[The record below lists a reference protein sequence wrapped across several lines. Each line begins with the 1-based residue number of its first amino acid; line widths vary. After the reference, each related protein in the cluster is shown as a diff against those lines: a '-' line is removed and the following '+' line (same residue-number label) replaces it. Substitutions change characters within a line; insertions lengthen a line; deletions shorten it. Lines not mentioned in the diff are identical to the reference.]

1 MQEPIVIFISKHG
14 KRGTMDFTEKI
25 TQFSKRVENIKNT
38 LTTEEATKTSLVL
51 PFFHLLGYDV
61 FNPLEFVPEY
71 TADTGT
77 KKGEKVDYAIMRN
90 NEPIIIIEVKPANI
104 ELNTKH
110 LNQLFRYFTVTKARF
125 GILTNGIIYRF
136 FSDLEE
142 NNKMDL
148 MPFLEINLL
157 NLKSHSIVELA
168 KFKKESFN
176 MKGILNSASE
186 LKYTSLLKNAIAEQF
201 NEPSEQFVRALIKN
215 IYTGVKTQTV
225 IDRFKELTRVAID
238 DYISDLLNDKIK
250 TIISSDTSLET
261 AKNQKTLEREYSFL
275 PEETEILEFVKNMLN
290 ISDVSYKKTSRYA
303 YMHISDSQYK
313 WICRISI
320 RQEDR
325 LFTLHKFNNSNYE
338 TEYLFDD
345 VEQLE
350 QIKDLITDTYQ
361 KCKNM

>member
-1 MQEPIVIFISKHG
+1 MEFSNQLTDFAERISKL
-14 KRGTMDFTEKI
+14 K
-25 TQFSKRVENIKNT
+25 SNIS
-38 LTTEEATKTSLVL
+38 TEEATKTSIVL

-77 KKGEKVDYAIMRN
+77 KKGEKVDYAIMQN
-90 NEPIIIIEVKPANI
+90 NDPIIIIEVKPANT

-125 GILTNGIIYRF
+125 GILTNGITYRF
-136 FSDLEE
+136 YSDLDES
-142 NNKMDL
+142 NKMDL

-157 NLKSHSIVELA
+157 NLKPHSISELA
-168 KFKKESFN
+168 KFKKESFD

-215 IYTGVKTQTV
+215 IYTGLKTQTV

-250 TIISSDTSLET
+250 NIIS
-261 AKNQKTLEREYSFL
+261 
-275 PEETEILEFVKNMLN
+275 P
-290 ISDVSYKKTSRYA
+290 DVSPEVVKKPKA
-303 YMHISDSQYK
+303 V
-313 WICRISI
+313 C
-320 RQEDR
+320 
-325 LFTLHKFNNSNYE
+325 
-338 TEYLFDD
+338 
-345 VEQLE
+345 
-350 QIKDLITDTYQ
+350 
-361 KCKNM
+361 

>member
-1 MQEPIVIFISKHG
+1 
-14 KRGTMDFTEKI
+14 MDFTEKI
-25 TQFSKRVENIKNT
+25 TQFSQRVEKIKNT

-77 KKGEKVDYAIMRN
+77 KKGEKVDYAIMQN
-90 NEPIIIIEVKPANI
+90 NDPIIIIEVKTVNT
-104 ELNTKH
+104 ELNAKH

-125 GILTNGIIYRF
+125 GILTNGIVYRF

-142 NNKMDL
+142 ANKMDL
-148 MPFLEINLL
+148 MPFLEIDLL
-157 NLKSHSIVELA
+157 NLKSHSIIELA
-168 KFKKESFN
+168 KFKKETFN

-215 IYTGVKTQTV
+215 IYTGVKTQAV
-225 IDRFKELTRVAID
+225 IDKFKALTRVAID
-238 DYISDLLNDKIK
+238 DYISDLLNNKLK
-250 TIISSDTSLET
+250 NIISSDVPPETTKNPNASEKEYDFLIEET
-261 AKNQKTLEREYSFL
+261 AALEY
-275 PEETEILEFVKNMLN
+275 IKNMLN
-290 ISDVSYKKTSRYA
+290 ICDVSYKKTSRYA

-320 RQEDR
+320 RQENR
-325 LFTLHKFNNSNYE
+325 LFILHKFNDTDYE
-338 TEYLFDD
+338 TEYLFDE

>member
-1 MQEPIVIFISKHG
+1 
-14 KRGTMDFTEKI
+14 MDFTEKI
-25 TQFSKRVENIKNT
+25 TQFSQRVEKIKNT

-90 NEPIIIIEVKPANI
+90 NDPIIIIEVKTVNT
-104 ELNTKH
+104 ELNAKH

-125 GILTNGIIYRF
+125 GILTNGIVYRF

-142 NNKMDL
+142 ANKMDL
-148 MPFLEINLL
+148 MPFLEIDLL
-157 NLKSHSIVELA
+157 NLKSHSIIELA
-168 KFKKESFN
+168 KFKKETFN

-215 IYTGVKTQTV
+215 IYTGVKTQAV
-225 IDRFKELTRVAID
+225 IDKFKALTRVAID
-238 DYISDLLNDKIK
+238 DYISDLLNNKLK
-250 TIISSDTSLET
+250 NIISSDVPPETTKKPNASEKEYDFLIEET
-261 AKNQKTLEREYSFL
+261 AALEY
-275 PEETEILEFVKNMLN
+275 IKNMLN
-290 ISDVSYKKTSRYA
+290 ICDVSYKKTSRYA

-320 RQEDR
+320 RQENR
-325 LFTLHKFNNSNYE
+325 LFILHKFNDTYYE
-338 TEYLFDD
+338 TEYLFDE

>member
-1 MQEPIVIFISKHG
+1 
-14 KRGTMDFTEKI
+14 MDFTEKI
-25 TQFSKRVENIKNT
+25 TQFSQRVEKIKNT

-77 KKGEKVDYAIMRN
+77 KKGEKVDYAIMQN
-90 NEPIIIIEVKPANI
+90 NDPIIIIEVKTVNT
-104 ELNTKH
+104 ELNAKH

-125 GILTNGIIYRF
+125 GILTNGIVYRF

-142 NNKMDL
+142 ANKMDL
-148 MPFLEINLL
+148 MPFLEIDLL
-157 NLKSHSIVELA
+157 NLKSHSIIELA
-168 KFKKESFN
+168 KFKKETFN

-215 IYTGVKTQTV
+215 IYTGVKTQAV
-225 IDRFKELTRVAID
+225 IDKFKALTRVAID
-238 DYISDLLNDKIK
+238 DYISDLLNNKLK
-250 TIISSDTSLET
+250 NIISSDVPPETTKKPNASEKEYDFLIEET
-261 AKNQKTLEREYSFL
+261 AALEY
-275 PEETEILEFVKNMLN
+275 IKNMLN
-290 ISDVSYKKTSRYA
+290 ICDVSYKKTSRYA

-320 RQEDR
+320 RQENR
-325 LFTLHKFNNSNYE
+325 LFILHKFNDTDYE
-338 TEYLFDD
+338 TEYLFDE

>member
-1 MQEPIVIFISKHG
+1 
-14 KRGTMDFTEKI
+14 MDFTEKI
-25 TQFSKRVENIKNT
+25 TQFSQRVEKIKNT

-77 KKGEKVDYAIMRN
+77 KKGEKVDYAIMQN
-90 NEPIIIIEVKPANI
+90 NDPIIIIEIKTANT
-104 ELNTKH
+104 ELNAKH

-125 GILTNGIIYRF
+125 GILTNGIVYRF

-142 NNKMDL
+142 ANKMDL
-148 MPFLEINLL
+148 MPFLEIDLL
-157 NLKSHSIVELA
+157 NLKSHSIIELA
-168 KFKKESFN
+168 KFKKETFN

-215 IYTGVKTQTV
+215 IYTGVKTQAV
-225 IDRFKELTRVAID
+225 IDKFKALTRVAID
-238 DYISDLLNDKIK
+238 DYISDLLNNKLK
-250 TIISSDTSLET
+250 NIISSDVPPETTKNPNASEKEYDFLIEET
-261 AKNQKTLEREYSFL
+261 AALEY
-275 PEETEILEFVKNMLN
+275 IKNMLN
-290 ISDVSYKKTSRYA
+290 ICDVSYKKTSRYA

-320 RQEDR
+320 RQENR
-325 LFTLHKFNNSNYE
+325 LFILHKFNDTDYE
-338 TEYLFDD
+338 TEYLFDE

>member
-1 MQEPIVIFISKHG
+1 
-14 KRGTMDFTEKI
+14 MDFTEKI
-25 TQFSKRVENIKNT
+25 TQFSQRVEKIKNT

-77 KKGEKVDYAIMRN
+77 KKGEKVDYAIMQN
-90 NEPIIIIEVKPANI
+90 NDPIIIIEVKTVNT
-104 ELNTKH
+104 ELNAKH

-125 GILTNGIIYRF
+125 GILTNGIVYRF

-142 NNKMDL
+142 ANKMDL
-148 MPFLEINLL
+148 MPFLEIDLL
-157 NLKSHSIVELA
+157 NLKSHSIIELA
-168 KFKKESFN
+168 KFKKETFN

-215 IYTGVKTQTV
+215 IYTGVKTQAV
-225 IDRFKELTRVAID
+225 IDKFKALTRVAID
-238 DYISDLLNDKIK
+238 DYISDLLNNKLK
-250 TIISSDTSLET
+250 NIISSDVPPETTKNPNASEKEYDFLIEET
-261 AKNQKTLEREYSFL
+261 AALEY
-275 PEETEILEFVKNMLN
+275 IKNMLN
-290 ISDVSYKKTSRYA
+290 ICDVSYKKTSRYV

-320 RQEDR
+320 RQENR
-325 LFTLHKFNNSNYE
+325 LFILHKFNDTDYE
-338 TEYLFDD
+338 TEYLFDE

>member
-1 MQEPIVIFISKHG
+1 
-14 KRGTMDFTEKI
+14 MDFTEKI
-25 TQFSKRVENIKNT
+25 TQFSQRVEKIKNT

-77 KKGEKVDYAIMRN
+77 KKGEKVDYAIMQN
-90 NEPIIIIEVKPANI
+90 NDPIIIIEIKTANT
-104 ELNTKH
+104 ELNAKH

-125 GILTNGIIYRF
+125 GILTNGIVYRF

-142 NNKMDL
+142 ANKMDL
-148 MPFLEINLL
+148 MPFLEIDLL
-157 NLKSHSIVELA
+157 NLKSHSIIELA
-168 KFKKESFN
+168 KFKKETFN

-215 IYTGVKTQTV
+215 IYTGVKTQAV
-225 IDRFKELTRVAID
+225 IDKFKALTRVAID
-238 DYISDLLNDKIK
+238 DYISDLLNNKLK
-250 TIISSDTSLET
+250 NIISSDVPPETTKKPNASEKEYDFLIEET
-261 AKNQKTLEREYSFL
+261 AALEY
-275 PEETEILEFVKNMLN
+275 IKNMLN
-290 ISDVSYKKTSRYA
+290 ICDVSYKKTSRYA

-320 RQEDR
+320 RQENR
-325 LFTLHKFNNSNYE
+325 LFILHKFNDTYYE
-338 TEYLFDD
+338 TEYLFDE